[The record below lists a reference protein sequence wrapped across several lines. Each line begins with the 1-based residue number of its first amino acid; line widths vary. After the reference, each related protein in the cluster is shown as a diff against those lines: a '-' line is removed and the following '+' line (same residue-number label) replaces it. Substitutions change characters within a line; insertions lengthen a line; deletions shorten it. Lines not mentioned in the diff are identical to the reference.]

1 MSNNS
6 YILNIQNPC
15 EEKWNSM
22 QPHHRGK
29 FCMQCSKEV
38 IDFTKLDNTEIIKV
52 IEQSKARIC
61 GRMFVSQLNRPI
73 EIQSKKKRSKLCK
86 ALTAIFLIGST
97 GSVFATNLS
106 STSNDLNVSKSESN
120 FKRINLKQTKAD
132 SLKDIIKGQVLTE
145 FEEPIPDAII
155 NVKELNLEIVTDND
169 GYFLISLPQNFQ
181 QEFVTVLISYPY
193 FEDYETRIYKTDLSI
208 DRKYYL
214 KEDNEYKEE
223 VVLTGKVATTYKR
236 VPWWQFWKRF

>member
-1 MSNNS
+1 MSNNV
-6 YILNIQNPC
+6 IIVNIQNPC
-15 EEKWNSM
+15 DEKWNEM
-22 QPHHRGK
+22 QPHDRGK

-52 IEQSKARIC
+52 IEQSKGRIC

-73 EIQSKKKRSKLCK
+73 EIQSKKKRSKLYK

-145 FEEPIPDAII
+145 FEEPIPGADIFI
-155 NVKELNLEIVTDND
+155 KELNLQIETDLE
-169 GYFLISLPQNFQ
+169 GNFTM
-181 QEFVTVLISYPY
+181 VIPK
-193 FEDYETRIYKTDLSI
+193 DYEDNTITILITYLGFDHLETTIYRYDLFPKTNF
-208 DRKYYL
+208 YL
-214 KEDNEYKEE
+214 KESEEMWMGE
-223 VVLTGKVATTYKR
+223 VVIYKKR
-236 VPWWQFWKRF
+236 WWQFWKRF